1 MKFQIPLTILD
12 NEIAKRKSKYF
23 LKFANNKESKL
34 SEYLRNAQVN
44 IDKRT
49 YMAIIYRSFV
59 FNFVILTLIITSLLG
74 SLPLLGQD
82 KIGFFYFY
90 GLGIAFLISGFILMN
105 QYNYPKIYSLNKTR
119 DLEKYLI
126 PVLQDMLVQL
136 NSGVPLFRIIAN
148 ISISDYGEVSSEF
161 KKIIGEINSGTPQ
174 ISALEKYGKLNTSE
188 YFRRVLWQISNGMRA
203 GSDMR
208 IVLEE
213 ESKNLGKEQ
222 AIQIQTYGNKLNPLI
237 MFYMIIAVILPSL
250 GITFLIIISS
260 MLSLQEN
267 FIKLLLGIIFFFV
280 TFTQIMF
287 IGLIK
292 SRRPTLL

>member
-44 IDKRT
+44 MDKRT
-49 YMAIIYRSFV
+49 YMSIIYRSFV

-148 ISISDYGEVSSEF
+148 ISGSDYGEVSSEF
-161 KKIIGEINSGTPQ
+161 KKIISEINSGSQQ
-174 ISALEKYGKLNTSE
+174 IVAIEKYGKINTSE

-203 GSDMR
+203 GSDMS
-208 IVLEE
+208 IIINEE
-213 ESKNLGKEQ
+213 VKNLGKEQ
-222 AIQIQTYGNKLNPLI
+222 AIQIQSYGSKLNPLV
-237 MFYMIIAVILPSL
+237 MFYMLIAVILPSL
-250 GITFLIIISS
+250 GITFLII
-260 MLSLQEN
+260 LASLLN
-267 FIKLLLGIIFFFV
+267 FSGTFIKTILVFLFLGVVFI
-280 TFTQIMF
+280 QIMF
-287 IGLIK
+287 LGVIK